1 MTSTYEPDLL
11 DPELMA
17 DPHGGFKR
25 LREEAPISRGR
36 TMGGDPAWYVTRAA
50 DVRAVLSD
58 PRFVVTNV
66 NAAPGAKDPKVQ
78 LVANLG
84 VSEELAT
91 YVVDLLPD
99 RDGADHTQLRRLV
112 APAFSGR
119 RITGLRPRVTE
130 ITGRLLDEIEA
141 CGPGPVDMINAFAY
155 PLPITV
161 ICELVGVPESDR
173 PTWREWGDALL
184 TLDPARFAGA
194 LQAMVDQVEE
204 LLERRRA
211 EPADDLISAMLK
223 AQAQAQAQPGGGGHL
238 SDRDLVKM
246 IITLVNT
253 GHETTAHLLGNAVA
267 GLLARPGQL
276 ELLRRE
282 PERWP
287 VAVHEMMRLWTPVR
301 VTALRYATEDVEIGG
316 VPIRAGEAVQPVLIS
331 ANTDPADH
339 ADPDRFDI
347 RRREGERGEGHVG
360 FGHGIHYCL
369 GAALARQEAEIA
381 LSALFSRFPDLALE
395 GEPQW
400 LAGPLM
406 VRMSHLPVTLRR

>member
-1 MTSTYEPDLL
+1 MADIYEPNLL

-25 LREEAPISRGR
+25 LREEAPVCRGR

-50 DVRAVLSD
+50 DVRAILND

-66 NAAPGAKDPKVQ
+66 NSAPDAGGDPRIQ

-99 RDGADHTQLRRLV
+99 RDGADHTRLRRLV
-112 APAFSGR
+112 APAFGGR
-119 RITGLRPRVTE
+119 RIANLRPRVKE
-130 ITGRLLDEIEA
+130 ITDSLLDEIEA
-141 CGPGPVDMINAFAY
+141 GGPGPVDLINSFAY

-173 PTWREWGDALL
+173 PAWREWGDALL

-194 LQAMVDQVEE
+194 LQSMVDQVKD
-204 LLERRRA
+204 LLERVRA
-211 EPADDLISAMLK
+211 EPADDLISSLIK
-223 AQAQAQAQPGGGGHL
+223 TQADDGGYL
-238 SDRDLVKM
+238 SDDDLVKLV
-246 IITLVNT
+246 ITLVNT
-253 GHETTAHLLGNAVA
+253 GHETTAHLLSNAVA
-267 GLLARPGQL
+267 GLLAHPEQL

-316 VPIRAGEAVQPVLIS
+316 VPISTGEAVQPVLIS
-331 ANTDPADH
+331 ANTDPGEHSDA
-339 ADPDRFDI
+339 DRFDI

-381 LSALFSRFPDLALE
+381 LSTLFSRFPDLTLS

-406 VRMSHLPVTLRR
+406 VRMSQLPVKLRG